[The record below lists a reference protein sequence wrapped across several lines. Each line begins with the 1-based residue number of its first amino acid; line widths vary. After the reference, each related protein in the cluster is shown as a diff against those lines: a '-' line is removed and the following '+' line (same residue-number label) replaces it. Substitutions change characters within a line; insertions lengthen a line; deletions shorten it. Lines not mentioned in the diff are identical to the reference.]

1 MKKLKNI
8 KTITKFFIFTAIL
21 TLFTVLNGF
30 IAIQSLLNEKLYSN
44 SAYEIIIVLIVT
56 ILSIVSSIIFSII
69 TINSIYNP
77 LKKISKKLHD
87 LNTGCGDITQEIN
100 INIKNDI
107 GKIASELNQFIKKV
121 CNEVNNIIEIS
132 QTVYTSSEELSAST
146 AESNIALEQIAE
158 VTNQIADTS
167 SKNMTVVEETNA
179 GFKETVDFLDSTL
192 KISQEASKSS
202 LGIKG
207 LAQSGISQVDNAI
220 ASMEDIGVLSKQTT
234 SVIKELDDSS
244 KKIDDIVHIINNISQ
259 QTNLLALNAA
269 IEAARANESGKGFS
283 VVADEIRKLANE
295 SGDAAKNAA
304 LLVKDNRLK
313 SEQVM
318 KVIENSENK
327 ISEGSQRV
335 IAVGNNIKN
344 IIENVESI
352 TNQMVE
358 INDSIEQQV
367 AIIREMSI
375 SMQTIST
382 SSTEAAAGTQQIS
395 ASIEEQLGIM
405 EEISSTATVLTEMC
419 EKINSLNMF

>member
-1 MKKLKNI
+1 M
-8 KTITKFFIFTAIL
+8 
-21 TLFTVLNGF
+21 
-30 IAIQSLLNEKLYSN
+30 
-44 SAYEIIIVLIVT
+44 
-56 ILSIVSSIIFSII
+56 
-69 TINSIYNP
+69 
-77 LKKISKKLHD
+77 HD